1 MKITFR
7 TKVQTMHDMDD
18 VPLYDYIAVP
28 EFKRS
33 HVDMAAARSHPK
45 YGGYA
50 NSDLFPGMLARIRR
64 DVLNGRAYLRLNE
77 LPGNVT
83 VDASGF
89 LARVTIEV

>member
-18 VPLYDYIAVP
+18 TPLYDYIAVP

-33 HVDMAAARSHPK
+33 HVDMAAARNHPK